1 MVFVVGEV
9 VGYGEFFFGVL
20 AGVGVEGLVGVSMGL
35 EYAALGGYIINLK

>member
-20 AGVGVEGLVGVSMGL
+20 AGVQGLVGVSMGL
-35 EYAALGGYIINLK
+35 EYAILGGYIINLK